1 MCYLHID
8 VGCAFDFV
16 MGWLLLETG
25 QKDNVVKF
33 FQNFRGF
40 YDDELKAS
48 NTCFARKNWGFGPAD
63 TFAVEVA
70 VRNAMLQAQKKLKE
84 AVQKGGLV
92 VESDNEHEDEPYL
105 RPAELPKVAFTFL
118 DPNLVPETPAQMAR
132 RLACE
137 SGAAWDQQQ

>member
-48 NTCFARKNWGFGPAD
+48 NTCFARKN
-63 TFAVEVA
+63 
-70 VRNAMLQAQKKLKE
+70 
-84 AVQKGGLV
+84 
-92 VESDNEHEDEPYL
+92 
-105 RPAELPKVAFTFL
+105 
-118 DPNLVPETPAQMAR
+118 
-132 RLACE
+132 
-137 SGAAWDQQQ
+137 